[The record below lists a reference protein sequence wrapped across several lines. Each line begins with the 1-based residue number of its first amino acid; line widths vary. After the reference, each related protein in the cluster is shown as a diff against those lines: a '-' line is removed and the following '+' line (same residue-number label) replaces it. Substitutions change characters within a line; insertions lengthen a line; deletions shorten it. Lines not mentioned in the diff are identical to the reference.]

1 MGALD
6 VSGSSSKSESH
17 EHLLTPEQ
25 VLQAENAKIARRQ
38 ANDASY
44 QPSANVEKE
53 LGPWRFADESV
64 DPAEVSAGFFS
75 LDPVRIDKL
84 TAWVFSLRSIGD

>member
-6 VSGSSSKSESH
+6 ISGGSGKSESEGH

-25 VLQAENAKIARRQ
+25 VLQAEQAGVAKRQ

-44 QPSANVEKE
+44 SPNPVVEKE

-64 DPAEVSAGFFS
+64 DAAEVSFLYPLS
-75 LDPVRIDKL
+75 TLCQELI
-84 TAWVFSLRSIGD
+84 

>member
-6 VSGSSSKSESH
+6 VSGSSSSKNESH

-25 VLQAENAKIARRQ
+25 VLQAENATVAKRQ

-44 QPSANVEKE
+44 QPNPNVEKD
-53 LGPWRFADESV
+53 LGPWRFANEAT
-64 DPAEVSAGFFS
+64 DPAEVSGSAF
-75 LDPVRIDKL
+75 ID
-84 TAWVFSLRSIGD
+84 FEPYC